1 MSVYTP
7 EVHPFEPDKAV
18 SSEAIISLLVIC
30 MLALVSFAFVMQ
42 TIERNRREKLRAET
56 QLRKRLDNLNYMLD
70 HFPPSFLS
78 IDLKG
83 LVCKSIIDVYEQL
96 LKISP
101 RSKEYQE
108 GLQTIAKRWN
118 DIKAGNNAGYQPLDN
133 NSQVRDIKAL
143 LGLLGNF
150 VNRLFETGSINK
162 SQAAEYSRQLKLL
175 FSQTAIDQYLIAA
188 RKAEGDQKYRLAIH
202 YYQSAI
208 DKIKKSA
215 LDAAMH
221 EQLVSYQKRIVE
233 LNELVPQSGS
243 SDVPDFDA
251 EQRNKEWDSFVGK
264 EDDTWKKKKVYD

>member
-1 MSVYTP
+1 
-7 EVHPFEPDKAV
+7 V

-42 TIERNRREKLRAET
+42 TVERNRREKLRAET
-56 QLRKRLDNLNYMLD
+56 QLRKRLENLVYMID

-78 IDLKG
+78 TDLKG

-101 RSKEYQE
+101 RSQDYQE
-108 GLQTIAKRWN
+108 GLQAIAKRWN
-118 DIKAGNNAGYQPLDN
+118 DIKAGNNSGYQPLDN

-150 VNRLFETGSINK
+150 VNRLFETGAINK
-162 SQAAEYSRQLKLL
+162 GQAAEYNLQLKLL

-208 DKIKKSA
+208 DKIKKAS

-221 EQLVSYQKRIVE
+221 EQLIAFQKRIVE
-233 LNELVPQSGS
+233 LGEQIPHSAT
-243 SDVPDFDA
+243 DDAPDLAA
-251 EQRNKEWDSFVGK
+251 EQRSKEWDSFVGK
-264 EDDTWKKKKVYD
+264 KDDEAWKKKKVYD